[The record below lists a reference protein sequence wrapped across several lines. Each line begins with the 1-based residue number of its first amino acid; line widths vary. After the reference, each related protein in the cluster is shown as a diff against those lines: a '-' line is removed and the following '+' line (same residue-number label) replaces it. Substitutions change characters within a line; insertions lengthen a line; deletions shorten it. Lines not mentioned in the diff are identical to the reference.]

1 MIAAFVLAAAPRRA
15 DLSFH
20 PHPSVWLV
28 MGAVATFFWWAS
40 TRLRS
45 RLGAPRLTGH
55 QRAWLIAGCLSLW
68 IFAEYPI
75 HDVAERYLFLIHMI
89 QHTVFTLVAPACLL
103 MGTPD
108 WLQRWILSHRPIA
121 FATRFFTKPLV
132 ALLIFNALI
141 AVTHWPKLVEKGL
154 HNELIHFSI
163 HATLFIS
170 ALCIWFPV
178 INRQEGFTRLGAP
191 AKMMYLFAQSIVP
204 TVPASFLTFSNR
216 PLYRTY
222 EVAPRLLHGFSAI
235 SDQQIAAAIM
245 KVGAGGYLWAIIGAL
260 FFQWWKVSQSPTASA
275 SPAPGDN
282 RRVPK
287 PRPVV
292 TFAQAQA
299 EFAAT
304 PPPAVLSEP
313 ERM

>member
-1 MIAAFVLAAAPRRA
+1 MTTALGVIAGEAGRV

-28 MGAVATFFWWAS
+28 IGAVATFFWWAS
-40 TRLRS
+40 TRLRV
-45 RLGAPRLTGH
+45 RLGAPGLTSH
-55 QRAWLIAGCLSLW
+55 QRRWLVTGCLSLW

-75 HDVAERYLFLIHMI
+75 HDVAEQYLFLVHMI
-89 QHTVFTLVAPACLL
+89 QHTVFTLIAPACLL

-108 WLQRWILSHRPIA
+108 WLQRWILGHRPIA
-121 FATRFFTKPLV
+121 FLARIFTKPIV
-132 ALLIFNALI
+132 ALVIFNTLI

-163 HATLFIS
+163 HLTLFTA
-170 ALCIWFPV
+170 ALCMWFPV
-178 INRQEGFTRLGAP
+178 INRQEGFPRLSTP

-222 EVAPRLLHGFSAI
+222 ELAPRILHGFSAI

-245 KVGAGGYLWAIIGAL
+245 KIGAGSLLWAIIGGL
-260 FFQWWKVSQSPTASA
+260 FFQWWKDSQAGHA
-275 SPAPGDN
+275 GDN

-292 TFAQAQA
+292 TFAQAKA
-299 EFAAT
+299 EFAASK
-304 PPPAVLSEP
+304 PPDPPLP
-313 ERM
+313 RP